1 MYESIAI
8 PSSIY
13 LVPVVEF
20 PPELRSQLYSGV
32 TVGVRAEYHDR
43 EDSRTISDRNR
54 RMQMKQESQQQTQIG
69 VNWRNRS
76 LST

>member
-13 LVPVVEF
+13 LVSVMEF
-20 PPELRSQLYSGV
+20 PFELRSQLHTGV

-43 EDSRTISDRNR
+43 EASRTISGRNR

-69 VNWRNRS
+69 VNWSDRS
-76 LST
+76 LSS